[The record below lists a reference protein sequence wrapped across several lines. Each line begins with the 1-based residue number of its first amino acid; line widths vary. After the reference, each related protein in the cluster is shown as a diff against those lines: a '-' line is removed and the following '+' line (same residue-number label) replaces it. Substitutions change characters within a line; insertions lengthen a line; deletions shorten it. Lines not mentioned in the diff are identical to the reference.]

1 MAIISIP
8 TSLGGVSIP
17 GQIGQT
23 LRGPLASLYQ
33 GNGVETLKYPAD
45 LATDPTKSHYVQ
57 FSVKEVV
64 PADYTSSVGVDKRQ
78 NVQVISNAI
87 SEVEKGLGALGVS
100 TDMTQS
106 IKDGVSISPKRFL
119 PRAVISLYMPDTLQ
133 AHYSASWSDFD
144 LASIGGSTIRNID
157 QIAGNISDTIRSKGS
172 LINALSSDP
181 AVTQL
186 VTENSLVKGALGKI
200 GVDSGALG
208 KILLNAQG
216 YSVNP
221 QVQLLF
227 NQVSLRDFNL
237 SFTFTPKSRD
247 ESTEVQKIIKM
258 FKYHFAPAL
267 QKGKETSS
275 NSMFLEAPSVF
286 NINFNINGME
296 NKYLPKYGDCAL
308 VDIDV
313 NYAPNGWASYE
324 DGAPVQTTLSL
335 SFKEMEI
342 VDKDRINKEKLR

>member
-8 TSLGGVSIP
+8 TSLGGVSLP
-17 GQIGQT
+17 GQLGQGV
-23 LRGPLASLYQ
+23 RGPLSALYQ

-45 LATDPTKSHYVQ
+45 LATDPSKSHYVQ
-57 FSVKEVV
+57 FSVKEIV
-64 PADYTSSVGVDKRQ
+64 PADYTSDVGVDKGQ
-78 NVQVISNAI
+78 KVQVVSNI
-87 SEVEKGLGALGVS
+87 VS
-100 TDMTQS
+100 AAENYFDIKPNEITST
-106 IKDGVSISPKRFL
+106 IKDGVSITPRRFL
-119 PRAVISLYMPDTLQ
+119 PRAVISLYMPDTLH
-133 AHYSASWSDFD
+133 AHYSASWNDFD
-144 LASIGGSTIRNID
+144 LASVGGSTIRNID
-157 QIAGNISDTIRSKGS
+157 QVAGNISDTIKNKGS
-172 LINALSSDP
+172 LLNAISSDP

-186 VTENSLVKGALGKI
+186 ITGNSLVKAGLDKV
-200 GVDSGALG
+200 GVDAGALG

-227 NQVSLRDFNL
+227 NQISLRDFNL

-247 ESTEVQKIIKM
+247 ESYEVEKIIKM
-258 FKYHFAPAL
+258 FKYHFAPGL
-267 QKGKETSS
+267 YKGKETSS

-286 NINFNINGME
+286 NISFNINTIE

-308 VDIDV
+308 TDIDV
-313 NYAPNGWASYE
+313 NYAPNGWSSFE

-342 VDKDRINKEKLR
+342 VDKARINSGALR